1 MLFLA
6 MSITIES
13 VPLERANI
21 RVCLMVFL
29 AARTLKEVGVQLA
42 LPCFQSRWIHFFI
55 GFVIPCELLVMLWF
69 VRTIAFNTFGPLNNT
84 RKLNRVLVT
93 KCLPYIHLVH
103 GLCYTNLAYSKKTCI
118 IYTIDIW
125 YNIIAFRSFYIF
137 LCAIWL

>member
-55 GFVIPCELLVMLWF
+55 GFVIPCELLVML
-69 VRTIAFNTFGPLNNT
+69 
-84 RKLNRVLVT
+84 
-93 KCLPYIHLVH
+93 
-103 GLCYTNLAYSKKTCI
+103 
-118 IYTIDIW
+118 
-125 YNIIAFRSFYIF
+125 
-137 LCAIWL
+137 